1 MPVDCETPL
10 RLMEDVPDTTALGAL
25 LATLAALP
33 AAQRLDAL
41 KRAVIRNAGRWDLP
55 SEFPGIYRPALVS
68 LQVFG
73 VHAMAETLE
82 ELPQN
87 WMRAARNVLAAC
99 DYKEDENGRYRY

>member
-10 RLMEDVPDTTALGAL
+10 RLMEDEPDTSALGAL
-25 LATLAALP
+25 IKALAALP

-41 KRAVIRNAGRWDLP
+41 KRAVIRSGGRWDLP
-55 SEFPGIYRPALVS
+55 SEISGIYRPALVS

-82 ELPQN
+82 ELPRN
-87 WMRAARNVLAAC
+87 WMRAALNVLTAC
-99 DYKEDENGRYRY
+99 EKQEDQNGRN

>member
-1 MPVDCETPL
+1 
-10 RLMEDVPDTTALGAL
+10 MEDVPDTTALDAL
-25 LATLAALP
+25 VKALAALS

-41 KRAVIRNAGRWDLP
+41 KQAVLRNGGRWDLP

-87 WMRAARNVLAAC
+87 WMRAARNVLAAR
-99 DYKEDENGRYRY
+99 DYKEDENGRY